1 MIDQKPVYIHSTNG
15 MYTMKVVNHKEQL
28 KAVINLININDL
40 ACNNITIGTVC
51 EGSAQIIT
59 DPPGATIFI
68 DDIRQQIGGIDI
80 TTPRIIDH
88 IPCTDPINKP
98 NKFKLTL
105 PGYSDKE
112 GILSVTSSN
121 IPTNP
126 YLLNRTMERVP
137 SEAGGLL
144 IAALAI
150 GAFIFFLSTKEK
162 EKNIEI

>member
-1 MIDQKPVYIHSTNG
+1 MIYQEHVYIHSING
-15 MYTMKVVNHKEQL
+15 MHTLPSISPY
-28 KAVINLININDL
+28 INDL

-51 EGSAQIIT
+51 EGSAHIIT

-68 DDIRQQIGGIDI
+68 DGNRQQIGGIDI
-80 TTPRIIDH
+80 ITPVIIDH

-105 PGYSDKE
+105 PGYRDE
-112 GILSVTSSN
+112 ERILYITSSN
-121 IPTNP
+121 ISTNP
-126 YLLNRTMERVP
+126 YPLNITMNIIP

-150 GAFIFFLSTKEK
+150 GAFILFLSPRKGEK
-162 EKNIEI
+162 I